1 MLFSTLIL
9 SLVTVCSATTEWW
22 GDLRAHLNPARQAPF
37 YDVTYDEKV
46 NVCPQG
52 LHADAIPEYVYF
64 GTMLATMTV
73 DEHDQCL
80 QKCAEKPRCKAV
92 NFFHPFAYQE
102 KGFCELLTEG
112 QLDNPSLM
120 RPFRK
125 ATYYEKIRCR
135 ELDDV
140 EDVEETPVAT
150 ASGSDITEKLPEDVV
165 REKKIDMSKLMKK
178 LSAKVK
184 EFNGASGGFRA
195 AR

>member
-1 MLFSTLIL
+1 MLLIALL
-9 SLVTVCSATTEWW
+9 SFVTVCSGTTEWW

-52 LHADAIPEYVYF
+52 LHADAIPEFVYF

-140 EDVEETPVAT
+140 EDVEESVPSAS

-165 REKKIDMSKLMKK
+165 REKKLDMSKLMKK

>member
-1 MLFSTLIL
+1 MFRVLTIALL
-9 SLVTVCSATTEWW
+9 SLATGCSATTEWW

-112 QLDNPSLM
+112 QLDDPSLM

-140 EDVEETPVAT
+140 EDVET
-150 ASGSDITEKLPEDVV
+150 APASEADIHEKLPEDVV
-165 REKKIDMSKLMKK
+165 REKKLDMSKLMKK

>member
-1 MLFSTLIL
+1 MMRKVSNPDD
-9 SLVTVCSATTEWW
+9 SDCS
-22 GDLRAHLNPARQAPF
+22 NKPF
-37 YDVTYDEKV
+37 LV

-112 QLDNPSLM
+112 QHDNPSLM

-140 EDVEETPVAT
+140 EDVEETVVV
-150 ASGSDITEKLPEDVV
+150 SEITESELNKNSDREVIFLLLEAPEDVV
-165 REKKIDMSKLMKK
+165 REKKLDMSKLMKK

-184 EFNGASGGFRA
+184 EFNGGSGGFRA

>member
-1 MLFSTLIL
+1 
-9 SLVTVCSATTEWW
+9 
-22 GDLRAHLNPARQAPF
+22 
-37 YDVTYDEKV
+37 
-46 NVCPQG
+46 
-52 LHADAIPEYVYF
+52 
-64 GTMLATMTV
+64 MTV

-140 EDVEETPVAT
+140 EDVEEAAPI
-150 ASGSDITEKLPEDVV
+150 GSEITESTFSYYIFQIFFKVWRLHCFQ
-165 REKKIDMSKLMKK
+165 KITL
-178 LSAKVK
+178 
-184 EFNGASGGFRA
+184 
-195 AR
+195 

>member
-1 MLFSTLIL
+1 MSRAIFQNFAPNPHFPLI
-9 SLVTVCSATTEWW
+9 
-22 GDLRAHLNPARQAPF
+22 P
-37 YDVTYDEKV
+37 V

-140 EDVEETPVAT
+140 EDVDEAEK
-150 ASGSDITEKLPEDVV
+150 SEITESEFSIFILFE
-165 REKKIDMSKLMKK
+165 LF
-178 LSAKVK
+178 LSIFFQK
-184 EFNGASGGFRA
+184 FPRT
-195 AR
+195 

>member
-1 MLFSTLIL
+1 MFVLSIALLSCTTL
-9 SLVTVCSATTEWW
+9 CAATTEWW

-140 EDVEETPVAT
+140 EDVEEAAPI
-150 ASGSDITEKLPEDVV
+150 GSEITEKLPEDMA
-165 REKKIDMSKLMKK
+165 REKKLDMSKLMKK

-184 EFNGASGGFRA
+184 EFNGGAGGFRA

>member
-1 MLFSTLIL
+1 MLPILLLLI
-9 SLVTVCSATTEWW
+9 SSCSATTEWW

-73 DEHDQCL
+73 EEHDQCL

-140 EDVEETPVAT
+140 EDVDEE
-150 ASGSDITEKLPEDVV
+150 ITEKAPEEMV
-165 REKKIDMSKLMKK
+165 REKKLDMSKLMKK

-184 EFNGASGGFRA
+184 EFNGAGGFRA
-195 AR
+195 ARR